1 MKKILIIYNVI
12 FLLAGNVLFSNI
24 HAMHHHNHYHENEI
38 IDCVEC
44 IIVDNNTN
52 YISDFQ
58 DLNFSKKYITEFRF
72 QYSIIV
78 KSSYYSSHNSRAPPI
93 PQ

>member
-1 MKKILIIYNVI
+1 MI

-24 HAMHHHNHYHENEI
+24 HAMDHHNHYHENEI

-58 DLNFSKKYITEFRF
+58 DLNFSIDKIAEFVF
-72 QYSIIV
+72 QYSKIV
-78 KSSYYSSHNSRAPPI
+78 KSSYYHSCNSRAPPTSKSI
-93 PQ
+93 FS